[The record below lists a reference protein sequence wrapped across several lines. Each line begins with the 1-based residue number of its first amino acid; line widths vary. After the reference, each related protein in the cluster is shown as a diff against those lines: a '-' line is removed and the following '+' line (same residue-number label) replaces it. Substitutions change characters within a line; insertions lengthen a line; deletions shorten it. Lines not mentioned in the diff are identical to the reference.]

1 MPSKTIPEAPRSVNF
16 GSFNKNKNNNNNK
29 VNFGSSTSDGL
40 KLRDKIEKFL
50 QNKAPHRP
58 ISSMKVND
66 KENKEPEL
74 NVFNRNKN
82 NNNKIS
88 FGQPKIVVAKTE
100 QNKTETAS
108 EIIEAENETE
118 ESEEGTDEG
127 EETQPFTVVRVSS
140 SVSQVSRPHQ
150 CVL

>member
-1 MPSKTIPEAPRSVNF
+1 MSF
-16 GSFNKNKNNNNNK
+16 GS
-29 VNFGSSTSDGL
+29 SSTSDGL

-66 KENKEPEL
+66 KGNREPEL

-82 NNNKIS
+82 NNKIS
-88 FGQPKIVVAKTE
+88 FGQPKITVVAKTE
-100 QNKTETAS
+100 KQNKTETAS
-108 EIIEAENETE
+108 EIIEAENETD

-127 EETQPFTVVRVSS
+127 DETQPFTVVRVSS
-140 SVSQVSRPHQ
+140 SVSQVSQPW
-150 CVL
+150 

>member
-1 MPSKTIPEAPRSVNF
+1 MSF
-16 GSFNKNKNNNNNK
+16 GS
-29 VNFGSSTSDGL
+29 SSTSDGL

-66 KENKEPEL
+66 KGNREPEL

-82 NNNKIS
+82 NNNNKIS
-88 FGQPKIVVAKTE
+88 FGQPKIVVVAKTE
-100 QNKTETAS
+100 QNKTEKAS
-108 EIIEAENETE
+108 EIIEAENETD

-140 SVSQVSRPHQ
+140 SVSQVSQPKLT
-150 CVL
+150 CFVLF

>member
-1 MPSKTIPEAPRSVNF
+1 M
-16 GSFNKNKNNNNNK
+16 
-29 VNFGSSTSDGL
+29 NFGSSTSDGL

-58 ISSMKVND
+58 VSNMKVNE

-100 QNKTETAS
+100 ENKTEKAS
-108 EIIEAENETE
+108 EIFEAENETE

-140 SVSQVSRPHQ
+140 SVSQVSQPH
-150 CVL
+150 